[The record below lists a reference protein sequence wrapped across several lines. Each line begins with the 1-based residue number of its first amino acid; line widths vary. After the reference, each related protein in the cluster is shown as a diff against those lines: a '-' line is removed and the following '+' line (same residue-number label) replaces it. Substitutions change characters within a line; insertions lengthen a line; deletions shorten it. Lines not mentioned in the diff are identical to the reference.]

1 VNDDD
6 DDLFKTELYNQKI
19 KVLYHTEL
27 PLTGSCCSSDSI
39 EIGFNFMFRSVAAVP
54 ATDDDGEDALKDA
67 GWGAVTSALQCMRQ
81 WFRGRLLSC
90 M

>member
-1 VNDDD
+1 MIYLNRITQS
-6 DDLFKTELYNQKI
+6 KNQGAAP
-19 KVLYHTEL
+19 TTAL
-27 PLTGSCCSSDSI
+27 PLTGICCSSDSI
-39 EIGFNFMFRSVAAVP
+39 EIGFNFMFRSVADVP

-81 WFRGRLLSC
+81 WFRRRLLSC